1 MKNTKTHKMMYT
13 LCMAFAALFAAF
25 ATAHADVDWTQF
37 ESSFNIRFPGYRGS
51 SSLTDFPVLVRL
63 SADINEFKYSKCRV
77 ENGGDLRFA
86 DADGNLLASEID
98 TWNENGTSLVW
109 VKVPTLNKSA
119 FIKAYYGN
127 ANPPAVTASDVWTN
141 GYVGVWHLGAAN
153 DTTQKDSTTNRLD
166 FVCAD
171 GDVGKVDLAVSSGAV
186 GGAVGFNRGEDK
198 KGGLSVGDSS
208 DVLAGS
214 DDLTLEAWIYPMQI
228 DTVNNRF
235 ILAKRASSANATYYV
250 YANNGREG
258 TPTIAVSRGADDST
272 ATYPGAKTDPPPV
285 NSWTHVAFTRV
296 GATKSITEYLDGT
309 NLISMTQ
316 TGTAGSLY
324 RGGHSVVLGNDKT
337 TSASCFPGNVDEVR
351 ISCVARSAEWVQATR
366 DSIADEGFVTYEVDD
381 NDWERY
387 SHKFSVTFRGG
398 PENAALAN
406 FPVLVKISEYDEN
419 AGTGIQGFSY
429 DDCLKPNG
437 GDLRFADENGIL
449 LDSEVEVWNPQGE
462 SLVWVKVPTL
472 TKGTKITGYY
482 GWVLA
487 PPLDPAEVW
496 DENYVGV
503 WHMDENNEARMLADS
518 TANVRSF
525 VRSTSYSDG
534 MTNGV
539 PGVAG
544 SSVKFNGGDSKGQYA
559 IPDSAG
565 NFDGFDAITVEAWT
579 WQDDHDA
586 TENSKS
592 RYIFRKYDGASTAS
606 WLLYETGANAT
617 PAENGKYVFQFY
629 NSSDTSILSIWINGA
644 WTKPSR
650 ADWNHSVS
658 VWDGKAGVRNSYLN
672 GSQLSSYS
680 ANDTYKGQMRSIKTD
695 NARLCLGNNWDG
707 GTAQFPGKLDEVRIS
722 KVARS
727 SEWIKATYDTIKD
740 NATFTAYGDVQE
752 NKKSGLQIFVR

>member
-1 MKNTKTHKMMYT
+1 MKSVKTHKMMHK
-13 LCMAFAALFAAF
+13 LCMAFVVLFAAL
-25 ATAHADVDWTQF
+25 ATAHADVDWSQF
-37 ESSFNIRFPGYRGS
+37 ECSFSVKFPGYRGS
-51 SSLTDFPVLVRL
+51 STLTDFPVLIRL
-63 SADINEFKYSKCRV
+63 SAALNDFNYSKCAD
-77 ENGGDLRFA
+77 NGADIRFS
-86 DADGNLLASEID
+86 DSDGNLLSHEID
-98 TWNENGTSLVW
+98 TWNTNGESLVW
-109 VKVPTLNKSA
+109 VKVPTLNKNTT
-119 FIKAYYGN
+119 IKAYYGC
-127 ANPPAVTASDVWTN
+127 ATPPAVTASDVWTN

-153 DTTQKDSTTNRLD
+153 DTTQRDSTTNKLD

-186 GGAVGFNRGEDK
+186 GGAVGFNRDETK
-198 KGGLSVGDSS
+198 KGGLSVSDSS

-214 DDLTLEAWIYPMQI
+214 DDLTLEAWIYPTQI

-258 TPTIAVSRGADDST
+258 TPTIAVSKGSDDSN

-285 NSWTHVAFTRV
+285 NSWTHMAFTRV

-366 DSIADEGFVTYEVDD
+366 DTIADDGFAAYEGDD
-381 NDWERY
+381 KDWERY
-387 SHKFSVTFRGG
+387 SHKFTVSFPGG

-406 FPVLVKISEYDEN
+406 FPVLVKIAEYDEN

-429 DDCLKPNG
+429 EDCRKLNG
-437 GDLRFADENGIL
+437 GDLRFADENGTL
-449 LDSEVEVWNPQGE
+449 LDSEVEIWNPQGE

-472 TKGTKITGYY
+472 IKGTKITGYY
-482 GWVLA
+482 GWLLA
-487 PPLDPAEVW
+487 PSLDPTAVW

-503 WHMDENNEARMLADS
+503 WHMDENNAATMLADS
-518 TANVRSF
+518 TANARSF
-525 VRSTSYSDG
+525 VRSKNYPNG

-539 PGVAG
+539 LGVVG
-544 SSVKFNGGDSKGQYA
+544 SSIKFNGGDSKGQYA

-565 NFDGFDAITVEAWT
+565 NFDGFNAITVEAWT
-579 WQDDHDA
+579 WQDDHNA
-586 TENSKS
+586 TENSKT
-592 RYIFRKYDGASTAS
+592 RYVLRKYDGASTAS
-606 WLLYETGANAT
+606 WFLVEIGGKPT
-617 PAENGKYVFQFY
+617 PSDNGKYSFQFY
-629 NSSDTSILSIWINGA
+629 DSNSIWKEISIDGD

-658 VWDGKAGVRNSYLN
+658 VWDGGAGVRNSYLN

-680 ANDTYKGQMRSIKTD
+680 ASDAYKGQLLSITAS
-695 NARLCLGNNWDG
+695 NAMLCLGNIWEG

-727 SEWIKATYDTIKD
+727 SEWIKATYDTIKN
-740 NATFTAYGDVQE
+740 NADFTAYSNVRE
-752 NKKSGLQIFVR
+752 NKKLGLHIIVR